1 MFPKLAI
8 LCLYLRLF
16 TEKLYRFSSY
26 TLIGILITTA
36 VVNCISAGV
45 SCTPF
50 AYNWD
55 KTIPG
60 GRCFADINS
69 WYLWVSFP
77 NILTDV
83 FMLILPLPVI
93 WKLQMSRK
101 NKVGLTVV
109 FCTGSM

>member
-16 TEKLYRFSSY
+16 TQKIYRYASY
-26 TLIGILITTA
+26 LLIGILITTA
-36 VVNCISAGV
+36 IVNSISAGV

-60 GRCFADINS
+60 GRCFPDINA

-77 NILTDV
+77 NIVTDV

-101 NKVGLTVV
+101 NKLGLTMV